1 VPEITM
7 PRLSDSM
14 EEGTILRWLVADGT
28 EVAVGEEIAE
38 IETDKATMPY
48 EADVAGVLHISA
60 PEGSTLPV
68 GAAIA
73 WVGDDAPVA
82 ATVGAAA
89 EEVAAPTNGA
99 PPRTP
104 AAAPVAPRGERIK
117 ASPVARR
124 IAAELN
130 IDLATLVGSGPEGR
144 IVKRDVE
151 AAKPAPAPVVAPVSD
166 GETPTTTDA
175 ASVPLTRLQQTVAR
189 RMAESRSTVPSFEIS
204 MDVDMEDAVAL
215 RAQLKELGD
224 APSYNDMV
232 VKACA
237 LALREYPRANGSYK
251 DGRFELHERVNVGI
265 AVAGD
270 DALVV
275 PTVFDADRKSLGEIA
290 RATRALAAAVRD
302 GSVRP
307 PDLSGGTFTVSNLG
321 MYGVKAFT
329 SIVNVPQAAILSVG
343 AMEPRAVVRDGVI
356 VARQTLTLTLA
367 IDHRILYGADAAQFL
382 GRVRQ
387 LLEQPLRLAF

>member
-28 EVAVGEEIAE
+28 EVSVGDEIAE

-48 EADVAGVLHISA
+48 EADVAGVLHIGA
-60 PEGSTLPV
+60 AEGETLPV

-73 WVGDDAPVA
+73 WVGEDAPVP

-89 EEVAAPTNGA
+89 EEVAAPTNAA
-99 PPRTP
+99 PPR
-104 AAAPVAPRGERIK
+104 AARIK

-130 IDLATLVGSGPEGR
+130 IDLAALVGSGPEGR

-151 AAKPAPAPVVAPVSD
+151 AAKPAPEPVAAPEPVRE
-166 GETPTTTDA
+166 GA
-175 ASVPLTRLQQTVAR
+175 NLVPLTRLQQTVAK
-189 RMAESRSTVPSFEIS
+189 RMAESRATVPSFEIT
-204 MDVDMEDAVAL
+204 MDVDMEAAVAL
-215 RAQLKELGD
+215 RAQLKELAD
-224 APSYNDMV
+224 AAPSYNDMV

-237 LALREYPRANGSYK
+237 LALRAYPRANGSYK

-275 PTVFDADRKSLGEIA
+275 PTVFDADTKSLGEIA
-290 RATRALAAAVRD
+290 RRTRALAAAVRD

-307 PDLSGGTFTVSNLG
+307 PDLAGGTFTVSNLG
-321 MYGVKAFT
+321 MFGVKAFT

-343 AMEPRAVVRDGVI
+343 AMEPRAVVRDGEI
-356 VARQTLTLTLA
+356 VARHTMTMTLA

-382 GRVRQ
+382 GRVRE